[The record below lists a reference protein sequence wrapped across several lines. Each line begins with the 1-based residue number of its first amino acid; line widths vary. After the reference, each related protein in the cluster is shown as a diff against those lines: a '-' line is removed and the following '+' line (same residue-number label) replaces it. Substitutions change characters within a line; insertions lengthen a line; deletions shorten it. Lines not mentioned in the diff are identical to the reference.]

1 MRLMLRTLSRHLR
14 VQITHQAFFF
24 GSPVKILLL
33 LITFCSVE
41 TVPGT
46 EGGGKYN
53 CDYCQKDITGKI
65 RIKCAV
71 CPDFDLCVECMSVG
85 AEITPHKCDHP
96 YRVMVSLHVLFLPFS
111 LLKVYSL
118 RKI

>member
-1 MRLMLRTLSRHLR
+1 MWRTLSLHLW
-14 VQITHQAFFF
+14 VKTQTLSCQDSSFFTQ
-24 GSPVKILLL
+24 KRL
-33 LITFCSVE
+33 CSCGE
-41 TVPGT
+41 VPGT

-85 AEITPHKCDHP
+85 AEITPHKCDHA
-96 YRVMVSLHVLFLPFS
+96 YRVMVRLIHQDKDSSFLYT
-111 LLKVYSL
+111 L
-118 RKI
+118 II

>member
-1 MRLMLRTLSRHLR
+1 MGNSSFQDYCFPLLRYL
-14 VQITHQAFFF
+14 
-24 GSPVKILLL
+24 
-33 LITFCSVE
+33 TFVSSCFW
-41 TVPGT
+41 TVTGA

-85 AEITPHKCDHP
+85 AEITPHKSDHP
-96 YRVMVSLHVLFLPFS
+96 YRVMVSPQRL
-111 LLKVYSL
+111 
-118 RKI
+118 

>member
-1 MRLMLRTLSRHLR
+1 ME
-14 VQITHQAFFF
+14 
-24 GSPVKILLL
+24 SPVQ
-33 LITFCSVE
+33 
-41 TVPGT
+41 GT

-85 AEITPHKCDHP
+85 AEITPHKRDHA
-96 YRVMVSLHVLFLPFS
+96 YRVMVSLHLLLS
-111 LLKVYSL
+111 LSF
-118 RKI
+118 I

>member
-1 MRLMLRTLSRHLR
+1 MENFESTSLGKKILIK
-14 VQITHQAFFF
+14 VFFF
-24 GSPVKILLL
+24 CFSCQDSSFTQHFL
-33 LITFCSVE
+33 FVE
-41 TVPGT
+41 TVPGA

-71 CPDFDLCVECMSVG
+71 CPDFDLCIECMSVG

-96 YRVMVSLHVLFLPFS
+96 YRVMVSFHLLFLPFS
-111 LLKVYSL
+111 LERV
-118 RKI
+118 